1 LILYVNKNKITYSN
15 KINNLNYYIFANY
28 KIKNMISVSELTVEF
43 SGISLFDN
51 VSFLINPKD
60 RIGLTGKNGAGKST
74 LLKVLCGKQSI
85 TKGQVSVPKNATVGY
100 LPQHMTVSDT
110 KTVFNEAL
118 TAFSEILFVQKEI
131 DRLNNEIATRTD
143 YESDEYMELIHQMT
157 ENTER
162 YNLLGGGSIHAN
174 IETTLLGLGFNRSD
188 FDRPTAEFSGG
199 WRMRIELA
207 KVLLQKPNVLL
218 LDEPTNHLDIES
230 VQWFEDMLKVY
241 DGAVVVVSHDKAF
254 LDNLTNRTIEISMGK
269 IYDYKVSYSKY
280 LVLRE
285 ELLEQQKATYEN
297 QQKKIEDIE
306 QFIER
311 FRYQATKA
319 IQVQSRI
326 KMLERMNRIEL
337 DEIDKSVMHFRFPPA
352 PHCGQIVIETKE
364 LSKSFGNLHVL
375 DKIDFILEKKE
386 KIAFVGKNGEGKTTL
401 SKIIIGLHKD
411 YTGTLKIGHNIKI
424 GYYAQ
429 NQSEMLDDNKTVFQ
443 TIDDVAVGEIRKKIR
458 DILASFLFRGDAI
471 DKKVSVLSGG
481 ERARLSLAKLLLE
494 PASLLVLDEP
504 TNHLDMRS
512 KDILKNALI
521 KYDGTVILVS
531 HDRDFLDGIVDT
543 VYEFKNKKIKQHLG
557 GISDF
562 LYKKR
567 LEHLNE
573 LNKMQSVKKTASIK
587 TKKQEVNKIS
597 YAERK
602 ELSKKIKKQEKQ
614 ISICEDNISKFEDEI
629 VKLDADI
636 IKPENANN
644 YKLFEE
650 YQQLKDKLEKE
661 MIKWEKSNNQLE
673 NMRKIEM

>member
-1 LILYVNKNKITYSN
+1 
-15 KINNLNYYIFANY
+15 
-28 KIKNMISVSELTVEF
+28 MISVSDLTVEF
-43 SGISLFDN
+43 SGTALFN
-51 VSFLINPKD
+51 NISFLINPKD

-74 LLKVLCGKQSI
+74 LLKVLSGKQEYS
-85 TKGQVSVPKNATVGY
+85 KGQVSLPKHATVGY

-118 TAFSEILFVQKEI
+118 TAFSEILALEREVE
-131 DRLNNEIATRTD
+131 RLNEEIATRTD
-143 YESDEYMELIHQMT
+143 YDTDEYMELIHQMT
-157 ENTER
+157 ESSER
-162 YNLLGGGSIHAN
+162 YNLLGGSSIHAN

-188 FDRPTAEFSGG
+188 FERSTAEFSGG

-230 VQWFEDMLKVY
+230 VQWFEEMLKVY
-241 DGAVVVVSHDKAF
+241 EGAVVVVSHDKAF

-280 LVLRE
+280 LALRE
-285 ELLEQQKATYEN
+285 ELLEQQKSAYEN

-306 QFIER
+306 QFIDR

-319 IQVQSRI
+319 VQVQSRI
-326 KMLERMNRIEL
+326 KMLERIDRIEF

-352 PHCGQIVIETKE
+352 PHCGQIIVETKE

-386 KIAFVGKNGEGKTTL
+386 KVAFVGKNGEGKTTL

-411 YTGTLKIGHNIKI
+411 YTGSLKLGHNIKI

-443 TIDDVAVGEIRKKIR
+443 TIDDIATGEIRKKIR
-458 DILASFLFRGDAI
+458 DILASFLFRGDDI

-521 KYDGTVILVS
+521 QYDGTVILVS

-543 VYEFKNKKIKQHLG
+543 VYEFKNKKIRQHLG

-567 LEHLNE
+567 LEHLNQ
-573 LNKMQSVKKTASIK
+573 LNKVKPKKTTTEVKEKKKIENKMSYEQRKEHDKKIRKA
-587 TKKQEVNKIS
+587 KKQVE
-597 YAERK
+597 
-602 ELSKKIKKQEKQ
+602 
-614 ISICEDNISKFEDEI
+614 ICEDNITKFEKKIEQLDEEI
-629 VKLDADI
+629 T
-636 IKPENANN
+636 KPENAGN
-644 YKLFEE
+644 YKLFDE
-650 YQQLKDKLEKE
+650 YQELKNSLEKE
-661 MIKWEKSNNQLE
+661 MLNWEKLNEKLE
-673 NMRKIEM
+673 KLKA